1 MTAGGGL
8 SPPHR
13 FPLMTTE
20 SPQQQIRQ
28 QALQLLSR
36 REYSAREL
44 QQKLAGGH
52 AAEDLAAV
60 LEQLA
65 EQGLQS
71 DRRFAE
77 IWVRHRQAQG
87 FGPIRI
93 QSELRQK
100 GISPDQ
106 IQAAMEADGMDWFAH
121 AGDVWQ
127 RRFRGRRERDPR
139 LKAKQIRFLQYRG
152 FTGEQIRHALGSAD
166 LELPDADSPD

>member
-1 MTAGGGL
+1 
-8 SPPHR
+8 
-13 FPLMTTE
+13 MTTD

-44 QQKLAGGH
+44 QQKLAGAH
-52 AAEDLAAV
+52 PAEELAAV
-60 LEQLA
+60 LQQLA

-71 DRRFAE
+71 DQRFAE
-77 IWVRHRQAQG
+77 VWARHRRTQG

-106 IQAAMEADGMDWFAH
+106 IQTTLEAEEMDWFAH
-121 AGDVWQ
+121 ASDVWQ

-152 FTGEQIRHALGSAD
+152 FTGEQIRHALDSAD
-166 LELPDADSPD
+166 LALPDADALD

>member
-1 MTAGGGL
+1 
-8 SPPHR
+8 
-13 FPLMTTE
+13 MTTD

-52 AAEDLAAV
+52 SAEDLGTV
-60 LEQLA
+60 LQQLA

-77 IWVRHRQAQG
+77 VWVRHRRSQG

-121 AGDVWQ
+121 ACDVWQ

-166 LELPDADSPD
+166 TELPDADSLD